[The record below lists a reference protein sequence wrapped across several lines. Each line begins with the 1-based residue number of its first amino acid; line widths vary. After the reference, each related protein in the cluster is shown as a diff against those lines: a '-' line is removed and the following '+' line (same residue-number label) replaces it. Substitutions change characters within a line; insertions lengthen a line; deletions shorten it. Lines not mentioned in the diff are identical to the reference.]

1 MQDIELLKE
10 KLEKIS
16 TKNYDNA
23 FLEKI
28 KDNER
33 LRLEKE
39 ETRKQIHNED
49 KIVQEQFFEN
59 LISDVLGNKKIF
71 GYIKRYVIIGMATG
85 VPGIAITYLLDKWQ
99 ENQFIKQ
106 LYKKNIEAVAN
117 ADNKQLYKE
126 FEILRRNFNKVYNID
141 EIEDW
146 IKTSREIN
154 KLKNNTKEIKKLS
167 DDIQKYRNEYID
179 ALKCYIENQ
188 IKNERKEFVKQDKVD
203 EEDEEDSEEIVEI
216 SVHRS

>member
-71 GYIKRYVIIGMATG
+71 GYIKRYVIIGMVTG

-117 ADNKQLYKE
+117 ADNKQLYKQ
-126 FEILRRNFNKVYNID
+126 ILG
-141 EIEDW
+141 
-146 IKTSREIN
+146 
-154 KLKNNTKEIKKLS
+154 
-167 DDIQKYRNEYID
+167 
-179 ALKCYIENQ
+179 
-188 IKNERKEFVKQDKVD
+188 
-203 EEDEEDSEEIVEI
+203 
-216 SVHRS
+216 